1 MSLPW
6 AAYCG
11 SWEWPRHF
19 QCTPTPYARSP
30 ACSNYSIS
38 STTVY
43 IYVWSASEEDQK
55 GIRIP
60 LCVSFIFFVFVC
72 MPWCHLPFL
81 LCHIVSNI
89 FALVFREPTDN
100 AILRRRMFSSPKA
113 KSPLSNRVLTADMFS
128 TPSTTFE
135 LPCYAAGLANELAE
149 APSPPPSRIRPFNK
163 LVEVYVDIEAEE
175 GEDSYRH
182 GSPI

>member
-1 MSLPW
+1 
-6 AAYCG
+6 
-11 SWEWPRHF
+11 
-19 QCTPTPYARSP
+19 
-30 ACSNYSIS
+30 
-38 STTVY
+38 
-43 IYVWSASEEDQK
+43 
-55 GIRIP
+55 
-60 LCVSFIFFVFVC
+60 
-72 MPWCHLPFL
+72 
-81 LCHIVSNI
+81 
-89 FALVFREPTDN
+89 
-100 AILRRRMFSSPKA
+100 MFSSPKA